1 MRNLSKKA
9 FTLVELLIVIGII
22 GLLAVTVLVTLN
34 PAEAQKKTRDTKR
47 LKDAQ
52 VLQTIVEQFLSDGNN
67 PVAAWAAP
75 GVRSNMTATGAVNNT
90 TNDMGCAAANNW
102 LRINACPYV
111 RLVPV
116 DPMNNRDTT
125 CATSAAAGTVACA
138 DVSYEFA
145 IPAAGSSNYEIRV
158 RLESAGNA
166 AKLNEGGDDVDYYEI
181 WNNVNSVL

>member
-1 MRNLSKKA
+1 MRNLTKKA

-52 VLQTIVEQFLSDGNN
+52 VIQTIVEQFLGDGGT
-67 PVAAWAAP
+67 PVNAWAAP
-75 GVRSNMTATGAVNNT
+75 GVRSNMTATGALNAAIA
-90 TNDMGCAAANNW
+90 DMPCAAAGNW

-111 RLVPV
+111 RTVPV

-125 CATSAAAGTVACA
+125 CATGAGATSACA
-138 DVSYEFA
+138 DISYQFA
-145 IPAAGSSNYEIRV
+145 IPAAGSSNYEVRM
-158 RLESAGNA
+158 RLESVGNA
-166 AKLNEGGDDVDYYEI
+166 TKLAEGGDDADWYEI
-181 WNNVNSVL
+181 WNNATNVL